1 VFVLHAGLTAM
12 FVVLPMVLM
21 DPAHPLLESAEQWKL
36 YLPVMGGAFLLMIPM
51 VVIAESKRKMKQ
63 VFVSAILM
71 LVLSLGILSMHAHS
85 LAMIA
90 TALAIFFIGFNA
102 LEATLPSL
110 ISKIAPAS
118 AKGTAVG
125 VFNTCQFFGA
135 FVGGMLGGL
144 LYQPS
149 QHNEAE
155 AFLVIAGLLGLW
167 LLVALF
173 MPQPRHVA
181 TRMLH
186 IEAQGDAAIEALRQ
200 RLLGVEGVVEVE
212 LYDDEQTAYCKVDS
226 KRLDDAALRLAV
238 QAG

>member
-1 VFVLHAGLTAM
+1 
-12 FVVLPMVLM
+12 M
-21 DPAHPLLESAEQWKL
+21 DPAYPLLASAEQWKL
-36 YLPVMGGAFLLMIPM
+36 YLPVMGGAFLLMIPL
-51 VVIAESKRKMKQ
+51 VIIAESKRKMKQ

-71 LVLSLGILSMHAHS
+71 LVLSLCLMSVHGHS
-85 LAMIA
+85 LVMIA

-135 FVGGMLGGL
+135 FVGGMLGGF
-144 LYQPS
+144 LYLPA
-149 QHNEAE
+149 QHNEAD
-155 AFLVIAGLLGLW
+155 AFLVIAALLGMW

-186 IEAQGDAAIEALRQ
+186 IEAEGDAAIETLRQ
-200 RLLGVEGVVEVE
+200 RLLSVEGVVEVE
-212 LYDDEQTAYCKVDS
+212 LYADEQTAYCKVDS
-226 KRLDDAALRLAV
+226 KRLDDAALRLAA